1 MRDQA
6 LRREEVPER
15 NTTEMERL
23 TILNDVPGNP
33 AWKVAIDEEL
43 RRVLEPFN
51 GPWTVRL
58 RPVEAWQGG
67 SGWSVEV
74 TRPGHVWTLRI
85 TEHNQEPALLARYVG
100 EAVQP
105 ERFGSPGGGG
115 QAGDA

>member
-1 MRDQA
+1 
-6 LRREEVPER
+6 
-15 NTTEMERL
+15 MERL
-23 TILNDVPGNP
+23 IILNEVPGNP
-33 AWKVAIDEEL
+33 AWKSAIDQEV
-43 RRVLEPFN
+43 RRVLEPYP

-85 TEHNQEPALLARYVG
+85 TENNQEPAVLAHYLC

-105 ERFGSPGGGG
+105 ERFGSVDGQGGT
-115 QAGDA
+115 ADA

>member
-1 MRDQA
+1 MSGM
-6 LRREEVPER
+6 VP
-15 NTTEMERL
+15 NSTGVEMERF

-33 AWKVAIDEEL
+33 AWKAAVDAEL
-43 RRVLEPFN
+43 RRALEPFP

-58 RPVEAWQGG
+58 RPVEAWQGV

-85 TEHNQEPALLARYVG
+85 TEDRQEPGTVARYVV

-105 ERFGSPGGGG
+105 DRFGSRGGDGG
-115 QAGDA
+115 TTLA

>member
-1 MRDQA
+1 
-6 LRREEVPER
+6 
-15 NTTEMERL
+15 MESL
-23 TILNDVPGNP
+23 NILNDVPGNP
-33 AWKVAIDEEL
+33 AWKSAIDVEL
-43 RRVLEPFN
+43 RRVLEPFP

-85 TEHNQEPALLARYVG
+85 TENNQEPAVLARYVG

-105 ERFGSPGGGG
+105 ERFGSPERSGGT
-115 QAGDA
+115 ADA

>member
-1 MRDQA
+1 
-6 LRREEVPER
+6 
-15 NTTEMERL
+15 MERL
-23 TILNDVPGNP
+23 TILNDVAGNP
-33 AWKVAIDEEL
+33 AWKSAIDQEL
-43 RRVLEPFN
+43 RRVLEPFP

-85 TEHNQEPALLARYVG
+85 TENNQEPTVLARYVN

-105 ERFGSPGGGG
+105 ERFGVREEPGGT
-115 QAGDA
+115 ADA

>member
-1 MRDQA
+1 
-6 LRREEVPER
+6 
-15 NTTEMERL
+15 MERL

-33 AWKVAIDEEL
+33 AWKSAIDQEL
-43 RRVLEPFN
+43 RRVLEPFS
-51 GPWTVRL
+51 GPWTVRM

-85 TEHNQEPALLARYVG
+85 TENNQEPDVLARYVG

-105 ERFGSPGGGG
+105 ERFGGPEESGGT
-115 QAGDA
+115 ADA